1 MAPPQPHKGARTECA
16 ASCVFVCLGQMGACC
31 LEVDGIFLTFPATV
45 KIPQVQGPGHFS
57 SLIHLKPPKAVK
69 GRNYVPSTTRLINKY
84 HRTSATKGTPPHHQS
99 HPQLVFQPHL
109 GVLTCPWSTWPS
121 LFWRTLPSL
130 GLFPAPL
137 PIPTSWCA
145 VCLHLK
151 GAESSGGQS
160 LTEANASLPGV
171 LGCAVVKRSPNL
183 DRHTGRAPLGEY
195 VTGP

>member
-84 HRTSATKGTPPHHQS
+84 HRTSATKGTPPTIN
-99 HPQLVFQPHL
+99 
-109 GVLTCPWSTWPS
+109 LTPNLCSS
-121 LFWRTLPSL
+121 LTL
-130 GLFPAPL
+130 
-137 PIPTSWCA
+137 
-145 VCLHLK
+145 
-151 GAESSGGQS
+151 ESSH
-160 LTEANASLPGV
+160 V
-171 LGCAVVKRSPNL
+171 LGQPGLPCSGGPSPAWASSL
-183 DRHTGRAPLGEY
+183 LHFPFLPLGAQS
-195 VTGP
+195 VCI

>member
-84 HRTSATKGTPPHHQS
+84 HRTSATKGTPPPPIS
-99 HPQLVFQPHL
+99 PP
-109 GVLTCPWSTWPS
+109 TCVPASPWSPRMS
-121 LFWRTLPSL
+121 LVNLAFLVLEDPPQP
-130 GLFPAPL
+130 GPL
-137 PIPTSWCA
+137 PCSTSHSYLLVRSLSA
-145 VCLHLK
+145 SK
-151 GAESSGGQS
+151 GSRKFWWPKPGRGKCFITRSSW
-160 LTEANASLPGV
+160 L
-171 LGCAVVKRSPNL
+171 R
-183 DRHTGRAPLGEY
+183 GR
-195 VTGP
+195 